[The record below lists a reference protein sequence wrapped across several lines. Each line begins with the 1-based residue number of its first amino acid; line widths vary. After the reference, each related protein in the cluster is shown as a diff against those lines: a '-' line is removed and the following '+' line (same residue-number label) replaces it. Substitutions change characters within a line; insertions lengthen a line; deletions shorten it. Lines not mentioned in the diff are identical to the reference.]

1 VSEPTADNL
10 AWEAERRTRAG
21 LAALLA
27 AVLTMVAA
35 LASALVFRD
44 IPRSGLVDSLE
55 RAARPGR
62 LGAVESLR
70 VALYEF
76 YNDHAAAII
85 GSSVARALGFLAI
98 GVALTYLGRA
108 TAARRAEL
116 PRPAL
121 YLPWAGAVVL
131 ALQALLSAFG
141 TNAAVHDFLD
151 GQRTVDAARDLTGNG
166 LLVLG
171 SILDLAGR
179 LALGAAFVLVC
190 LNAMRAGL
198 LTRFMGVLGIIVGAL
213 LVIPLGSPLPI
224 VQVFWLLALG
234 ALILGYWPSGV
245 PQAWSTGT
253 AVPWPSSAE
262 IRQGRRAEMER
273 RRGGPARPE
282 PQAQED
288 EPVEVP
294 AGHEH
299 PSSKKRKRKRRH

>member
-1 VSEPTADNL
+1 V
-10 AWEAERRTRAG
+10 
-21 LAALLA
+21 
-27 AVLTMVAA
+27 
-35 LASALVFRD
+35 
-44 IPRSGLVDSLE
+44 
-55 RAARPGR
+55 
-62 LGAVESLR
+62 
-70 VALYEF
+70 
-76 YNDHAAAII
+76 
-85 GSSVARALGFLAI
+85 
-98 GVALTYLGRA
+98 
-108 TAARRAEL
+108 
-116 PRPAL
+116 
-121 YLPWAGAVVL
+121 GAVVL

-141 TNAAVHDFLD
+141 TNAAVHEFLD

-245 PQAWSTGT
+245 PQAWRSGE
-253 AVPWPSSAE
+253 AVPWPSSQE
-262 IRQGRRAEMER
+262 IREARRAEMER
-273 RRGGPARPE
+273 RRGAPPRREPE
-282 PQAQED
+282 PE

-294 AGHEH
+294 AGREH
-299 PSSKKRKRKRRH
+299 PSSKKKKRKRRH

>member
-1 VSEPTADNL
+1 MSVQSADHL
-10 AWEAERRTRAG
+10 AWEAQRRMRAG
-21 LAALLA
+21 LAALAA
-27 AVLTMVAA
+27 AVLTMGAA

-44 IPRSGLVDSLE
+44 IPRSAFVDSLE
-55 RAARPGR
+55 RAAQPGR

-70 VALYEF
+70 VGLYEF
-76 YNDHAAAII
+76 YRDHAAAII

-98 GVALTYLGRA
+98 GFALTYLGRA
-108 TAARRAEL
+108 TAARRSEL

-121 YLPWAGAVVL
+121 YLPWAGAIIL
-131 ALQALLSAFG
+131 ALQALLSAIG
-141 TNAAVHDFLD
+141 TNAAVNDFLD
-151 GQRTVDAARDLTGNG
+151 GRRTVDAARDLTGNG
-166 LLVLG
+166 LLVFG

-179 LALGAAFVLVC
+179 LAMGAAFVLVC

-234 ALILGYWPSGV
+234 ALILGYWPSGL
-245 PQAWSTGT
+245 PPAWSSGE
-253 AVPWPSSAE
+253 ARPWPSSAE
-262 IRQGRRAEMER
+262 VREQRRAEMER
-273 RRGGPARPE
+273 RRGPARPE
-282 PQAQED
+282 PEA

-294 AGHEH
+294 AGIEH

>member
-1 VSEPTADNL
+1 MSVQTADHL

-21 LAALLA
+21 LAALA
-27 AVLTMVAA
+27 AALLTMAAA

-62 LGAVESLR
+62 LGGVESLR

-76 YNDHAAAII
+76 YDDHAAAII
-85 GSSVARALGFLAI
+85 GSSVARALGFLAM
-98 GVALTYLGRA
+98 GVALAYLGSA
-108 TAARRAEL
+108 TAARRSEL

-121 YLPWAGAVVL
+121 YLPWVGAVVL
-131 ALQALLSAFG
+131 AVQALLSAFG
-141 TNAAVHDFLD
+141 TNAAVHDFLN
-151 GQRTVDAARDLTGNG
+151 GQRTVDAARDLSGNG

-234 ALILGYWPSGV
+234 SLILGYWPRGV
-245 PQAWSTGT
+245 PPAWQSGE
-253 AVPWPSSAE
+253 AVPWPSSQETREAK
-262 IRQGRRAEMER
+262 RAEMER
-273 RRGGPARPE
+273 RRGGPERPAPE
-282 PQAQED
+282 PE
-288 EPVEVP
+288 EPVEVA
-294 AGHEH
+294 AGREH

>member
-1 VSEPTADNL
+1 MSVQTADHL

-21 LAALLA
+21 LAALAA
-27 AVLTMVAA
+27 AVLTLGAA

-44 IPRSGLVDSLE
+44 IPHSGFADSLE

-62 LGAVESLR
+62 LGALDSLR
-70 VALYEF
+70 VSLYEF
-76 YNDHAAAII
+76 YKDNAAAII

-98 GVALTYLGRA
+98 GFALTYLGRA
-108 TAARRAEL
+108 TAARRSEL

-121 YLPWAGAVVL
+121 YLPWVGAVVL
-131 ALQALLSAFG
+131 ALQALLSAVG
-141 TNAAVHDFLD
+141 TNAAVNEFLD

-179 LALGAAFVLVC
+179 LALGAAFVLIC

-234 ALILGYWPSGV
+234 ALILGYWPSGI
-245 PQAWSTGT
+245 PPAWSTGE
-253 AVPWPSSAE
+253 ARPWPSSAE
-262 IRQGRRAEMER
+262 VREARRAEMER

-282 PQAQED
+282 PEE

>member
-1 VSEPTADNL
+1 MSVETSDQL

-21 LAALLA
+21 LSALAA
-27 AVLTMVAA
+27 AVLTMAAA
-35 LASALVFRD
+35 LASALIFRD
-44 IPRSGLVDSLE
+44 IPRSGFVDSLE

-62 LGAVESLR
+62 LGALESLR
-70 VALYEF
+70 VTLYEF
-76 YNDHAAAII
+76 YEDHAAAII

-98 GVALTYLGRA
+98 GVALSYLGHA
-108 TAARRAEL
+108 TAARRNEL
-116 PRPAL
+116 PRPSL
-121 YLPWAGAVVL
+121 YLPWVGAIVL
-131 ALQALLSAFG
+131 AVQALLSALG

-151 GQRTVDAARDLTGNG
+151 GPRTVDAARDLTGNG

-245 PQAWSTGT
+245 PPAWESGE
-253 AVPWPSSAE
+253 ARPWPSSAE
-262 IRQGRRAEMER
+262 VREARRAEMER
-273 RRGGPARPE
+273 RRGPARPE
-282 PQAQED
+282 PQED
-288 EPVEVP
+288 EAVEVP
-294 AGHEH
+294 AGREH

>member
-1 VSEPTADNL
+1 VSVQTADQL

-27 AVLTMVAA
+27 AVLTMGAA

-44 IPRSGLVDSLE
+44 IPKSGLIDSLE

-62 LGAVESLR
+62 LGTLESLR
-70 VALYEF
+70 VSLYEF
-76 YNDHAAAII
+76 YDDHAAAII
-85 GSSVARALGFLAI
+85 GSSVARAVGFLAI
-98 GVALTYLGRA
+98 GVVLTYLGRA
-108 TAARRAEL
+108 TAARRPEL
-116 PRPAL
+116 PRPAV
-121 YLPWAGAVVL
+121 YLPWVGAGVL
-131 ALQALLSAFG
+131 AVQALLSAFG

-151 GQRTVDAARDLTGNG
+151 GQRTVDAARDLSGNG

-234 ALILGYWPSGV
+234 ALILGFWPSGV

-253 AVPWPSSAE
+253 AVPWPSSAD
-262 IRQGRRAEMER
+262 IREARRAEMER
-273 RRGGPARPE
+273 RRGAPARPE
-282 PQAQED
+282 PQEE
-288 EPVEVP
+288 EPVEVA
-294 AGHEH
+294 AGQEH

>member
-1 VSEPTADNL
+1 VSLQTADHL

-27 AVLTMVAA
+27 AVLTMAAA

-62 LGAVESLR
+62 LGEVESLR
-70 VALYEF
+70 VSLYEF
-76 YNDHAAAII
+76 YDDHAAAII

-98 GVALTYLGRA
+98 GFALTYLGRA

-121 YLPWAGAVVL
+121 YLPWVGAVVL
-131 ALQALLSAFG
+131 AVQALLSALG
-141 TNAAVHDFLD
+141 TNAAVHEFLD

-245 PQAWSTGT
+245 PPAWSSGE
-253 AVPWPSSAE
+253 ARPWPSSAE
-262 IRQGRRAEMER
+262 IREQRRAEMER
-273 RRGGPARPE
+273 RRGGPERPE
-282 PQAQED
+282 PQEE
-288 EPVEVP
+288 EPVEVA

>member
-1 VSEPTADNL
+1 VSVQTADNL

-21 LAALLA
+21 VAALLA

-76 YNDHAAAII
+76 YDDHAAAII

-98 GVALTYLGRA
+98 GFALTYLGHA
-108 TAARRAEL
+108 TASRRAEL
-116 PRPAL
+116 PRLAL

-151 GQRTVDAARDLTGNG
+151 GPRTVDAARDLAGNG

-262 IRQGRRAEMER
+262 IREGRRAEMER

-282 PQAQED
+282 PVEE
-288 EPVEVP
+288 EPVEVA

>member
-1 VSEPTADNL
+1 VSVQTADHL
-10 AWEAERRTRAG
+10 AWEAQHRTRAG
-21 LAALLA
+21 LAALAA
-27 AVLTMVAA
+27 AVLTMGAA
-35 LASALVFRD
+35 LASALIFRD
-44 IPRSGLVDSLE
+44 IPRSGLIDSLE

-62 LGAVESLR
+62 LGSLESLR
-70 VALYEF
+70 VGLYDF
-76 YNDHAAAII
+76 YKDNAAAII

-108 TAARRAEL
+108 TAARRSEL

-121 YLPWAGAVVL
+121 YLPWVGAVVL
-131 ALQALLSAFG
+131 ALQAMLSAIG
-141 TNAAVHDFLD
+141 TNAAINDFLD
-151 GQRTVDAARDLTGNG
+151 GARTVDAARDLTGNG

-234 ALILGYWPSGV
+234 ALILGYWPSGI
-245 PQAWSTGT
+245 PPAWETGE
-253 AVPWPSSAE
+253 ARPWPSSAE
-262 IRQGRRAEMER
+262 VRQARRAEMER
-273 RRGGPARPE
+273 RQARSKPE
-282 PQAQED
+282 PQDE

>member
-1 VSEPTADNL
+1 VSVETVDHL
-10 AWEAERRTRAG
+10 AWEAEQRTRAG
-21 LAALLA
+21 LAALAA
-27 AVLTMVAA
+27 AVLTMAAA
-35 LASALVFRD
+35 LASALIFRD
-44 IPRSGLVDSLE
+44 IPRSGVLDSFE

-62 LGAVESLR
+62 LGSLESLR
-70 VALYEF
+70 VSLYEF
-76 YNDHAAAII
+76 YKDHAAAII

-98 GVALTYLGRA
+98 GFALTYLGRA
-108 TAARRAEL
+108 TAARRAQL

-121 YLPWAGAVVL
+121 YLPWIGAAVL
-131 ALQALLSAFG
+131 ALQALLSALG
-141 TNAAVHDFLD
+141 TNAAVNDFLD

-179 LALGAAFVLVC
+179 LALGAGFVLVC

-224 VQVFWLLALG
+224 VQVFWLLGLG
-234 ALILGYWPSGV
+234 ALILGYWPSGI
-245 PQAWSTGT
+245 PPAWESGE
-253 AVPWPSSAE
+253 ARPWPTSAE
-262 IRQGRRAEMER
+262 VREARRAEHERRQGRSKPAPAE
-273 RRGGPARPE
+273 
-282 PQAQED
+282 

>member
-1 VSEPTADNL
+1 MSVRTADHL
-10 AWEAERRTRAG
+10 AWEAERRMRAG
-21 LAALLA
+21 LAALAA
-27 AVLTMVAA
+27 AVLTLGAA

-44 IPRSGLVDSLE
+44 IPRSGFVDSLE
-55 RAARPGR
+55 RATQPGR
-62 LGAVESLR
+62 LGGLESLR
-70 VALYEF
+70 VPLYEF
-76 YNDHAAAII
+76 YKDNAAAII

-98 GVALTYLGRA
+98 GFALTYLGRA
-108 TAARRAEL
+108 TAARRSEL
-116 PRPAL
+116 PKPAL
-121 YLPWAGAVVL
+121 YLPWIGAVVL
-131 ALQALLSAFG
+131 ALQARLSAIG
-141 TNAAVHDFLD
+141 TNAAVNDFLD

-245 PQAWSTGT
+245 PPAWESGE
-253 AVPWPSSAE
+253 ARPWPSSAE
-262 IRQGRRAEMER
+262 IRERRRAEMES
-273 RRGGPARPE
+273 RRGPKPE
-282 PQAQED
+282 PEE
-288 EPVEVP
+288 EPIEVP
-294 AGHEH
+294 AGIEH

>member
-1 VSEPTADNL
+1 MSVQTADHL
-10 AWEAERRTRAG
+10 AWEAQHRVRAG
-21 LAALLA
+21 AAALLA
-27 AVLTMVAA
+27 AALTMGAA
-35 LASALVFRD
+35 IASALVFRD
-44 IPRSGLVDSLE
+44 IPRSGFVDSLE
-55 RAARPGR
+55 RAAQPGR
-62 LGAVESLR
+62 LGGVESLR
-70 VALYEF
+70 VGLYEF
-76 YNDHAAAII
+76 YKDHAAAII
-85 GSSVARALGFLAI
+85 GSSVGRALGFLAI
-98 GVALTYLGRA
+98 GYALTYLGRA

-121 YLPWAGAVVL
+121 WLPWVGAVVL
-131 ALQALLSAFG
+131 ALQALLSAIG
-141 TNAAVHDFLD
+141 TNVAVNEFLD
-151 GQRTVDAARDLTGNG
+151 GARTVDAARDLAGNG

-234 ALILGYWPSGV
+234 ALFLGYWPSGV

-253 AVPWPSSAE
+253 AVPWPSSADVRE
-262 IRQGRRAEMER
+262 SRRAEMER

-282 PQAQED
+282 PEEE

-294 AGHEH
+294 AGREH

>member
-1 VSEPTADNL
+1 
-10 AWEAERRTRAG
+10 
-21 LAALLA
+21 LAALAAALLTMGA
-27 AVLTMVAA
+27 AV
-35 LASALVFRD
+35 ASALVFRD
-44 IPRSGLVDSLE
+44 IPRSGFVESLE

-62 LGAVESLR
+62 LGALESLR
-70 VALYEF
+70 VSLYEF
-76 YNDHAAAII
+76 YDDHAAAII

-98 GVALTYLGRA
+98 GVALTYLGHA
-108 TAARRAEL
+108 TAARRSQL

-121 YLPWAGAVVL
+121 YLPWVGAVVL
-131 ALQALLSAFG
+131 AVQALLSAFG

-179 LALGAAFVLVC
+179 LALGGAFVLVC

-234 ALILGYWPSGV
+234 ALILGYWPSGL
-245 PQAWSTGT
+245 PPAWESGE
-253 AVPWPSSAE
+253 ARPWPSSAE
-262 IRQGRRAEMER
+262 VREQRRAEMER
-273 RRGGPARPE
+273 RRPSPE
-282 PQAQED
+282 PQA
-288 EPVEVP
+288 EPIEVP
-294 AGHEH
+294 AGREH
-299 PSSKKRKRKRRH
+299 PSSKKKKRKRRH

>member
-1 VSEPTADNL
+1 VSVQTADQL

-21 LAALLA
+21 LAALA
-27 AVLTMVAA
+27 ASVLTLGAA

-44 IPRSGLVDSLE
+44 IPRSGFLESLE
-55 RAARPGR
+55 RAAQPGR
-62 LGAVESLR
+62 LGGQESLR

-76 YNDHAAAII
+76 YRDHVGAII

-98 GVALTYLGRA
+98 GFALTYLAHA
-108 TAARRAEL
+108 TAARRTEL
-116 PRPAL
+116 PRPAT
-121 YLPWAGAVVL
+121 YLPWVGAVVL

-141 TNAAVHDFLD
+141 TDAAVNDFLD
-151 GQRTVDAARDLTGNG
+151 GQRTVDAARDLSGNG

-245 PQAWSTGT
+245 PQAWRTGT

-262 IRQGRRAEMER
+262 IREQRRAEAER
-273 RRGGPARPE
+273 RRGGQQRPE
-282 PQAQED
+282 PEE